1 MWLWL
6 WSKPSAQARELSGLQ
21 AMLQMR
27 SECAFQLRS
36 CRLCARSHSRSSPP
50 KQPVARMLEG
60 CAGFAEL
67 TRQQEMGRSEPNW
80 ELSTK
85 RFYGKEDKEAD
96 AVLVPET
103 LDLDLVLRQ
112 FLHVALLLLLFL
124 QTLFATASSPI

>member
-1 MWLWL
+1 
-6 WSKPSAQARELSGLQ
+6 
-21 AMLQMR
+21 
-27 SECAFQLRS
+27 
-36 CRLCARSHSRSSPP
+36 
-50 KQPVARMLEG
+50 MLEG
-60 CAGFAEL
+60 CEGFAEL

-112 FLHVALLLLLFL
+112 FLHGRSPPPAVSANALCNCII
-124 QTLFATASSPI
+124 TDRASEYRSSEKA